1 MATKRTTFAKTQ
13 RERDKKAKAEAK
25 RERRATRSEEEPEVV
40 EGRTDDPDRIMLEL
54 AQLHER
60 YDSGLVSLDDFVLRR
75 EELQS
80 KMVIR

>member
-25 RERRATRSEEEPEVV
+25 REKRLTRSEEEPEVDT
-40 EGRTDDPDRIMLEL
+40 GHQDDPQRVMLEL

-60 YDSGLVSLDDFVLRR
+60 YESGLVSLDDFVARR

-80 KMVIR
+80 RMVIR